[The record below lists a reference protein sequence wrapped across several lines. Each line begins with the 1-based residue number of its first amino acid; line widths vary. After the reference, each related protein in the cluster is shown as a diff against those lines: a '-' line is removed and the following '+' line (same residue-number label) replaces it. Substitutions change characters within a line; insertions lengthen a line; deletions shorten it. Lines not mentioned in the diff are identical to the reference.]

1 MTKEVKV
8 RANVQNATSAI
19 VIIQEMF
26 PVIIIL
32 PLETK
37 RRKIKAMKKMEKRT
51 FEGGM
56 KIDYNWKTII

>member
-1 MTKEVKV
+1 MKIEVKV

>member
-1 MTKEVKV
+1 LKIEVKV